1 MIQSPLLAALEAAFQ
16 SAVTAEVESQLTGI
30 RQHCANTVGE
40 LAAKVA
46 ALETKLTEAQLFQR
60 TTSIDVNAATDA
72 LNQQEWFWQKVGSFV
87 EERAAQEFNAE
98 AMAESLSDE
107 QLRHIA
113 RRVSPSDIASSVDWS
128 EEIDYSEIT
137 SALDFSEL
145 ANEINYSELSS
156 DIDAAQW
163 ANQLDLD
170 ERLRDILSGRTVTIQ
185 L

>member
-1 MIQSPLLAALEAAFQ
+1 MQSPLLAALEAAFQ

-30 RQHCANTVGE
+30 RQHFANTVGE

-46 ALETKLTEAQLFQR
+46 ALETKLAEAQLFQR

-98 AMAESLSDE
+98 AIAESLSDE

-113 RRVSPSDIASSVDWS
+113 RRVSPSDIAGSVDWS

-137 SALDFSEL
+137 GALDYSEL
-145 ANEINYSELSS
+145 ASELNYSELAGEV
-156 DIDAAQW
+156 DAE
-163 ANQLDLD
+163 QLASAVDLD
-170 ERLRDILSGRTVTIQ
+170 QRLREILSGRSVTIQ

>member
-30 RQHCANTVGE
+30 RQHFANTVGE

-46 ALETKLTEAQLFQR
+46 SLEHAVEMKEL
-60 TTSIDVNAATDA
+60 DYAT
-72 LNQQEWFWQKVGSFV
+72 L
-87 EERAAQEFNAE
+87 
-98 AMAESLSDE
+98 AESLSDE
-107 QLRHIA
+107 QLRQIA
-113 RRVSPSDIASSVDWS
+113 RRVSPSDIAGSVDWS

-137 SALDFSEL
+137 SALDYSEL

-156 DIDAAQW
+156 EIDAAQW

>member
-1 MIQSPLLAALEAAFQ
+1 MQSPLLAALEAAFQ
-16 SAVTAEVESQLTGI
+16 AAVTAEVESQLTGI
-30 RQHCANTVGE
+30 KQHFANTIGE

-46 ALETKLTEAQLFQR
+46 SLEHVAEREQ
-60 TTSIDVNAATDA
+60 IDYAT
-72 LNQQEWFWQKVGSFV
+72 L
-87 EERAAQEFNAE
+87 
-98 AMAESLSDE
+98 AESLSEE
-107 QLRHIA
+107 QLRYIA
-113 RRVSPSDIASSVDWS
+113 RRVSPSDIAGSVDWS

-137 SALDFSEL
+137 SALDYSEL

-156 DIDAAQW
+156 EIDAAQW